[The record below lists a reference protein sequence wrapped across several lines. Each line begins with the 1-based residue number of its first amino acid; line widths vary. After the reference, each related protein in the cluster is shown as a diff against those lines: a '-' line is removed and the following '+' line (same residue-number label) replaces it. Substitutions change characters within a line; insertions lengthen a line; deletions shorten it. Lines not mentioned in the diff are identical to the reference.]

1 MSPILGKGLSWV
13 LGALALFVV
22 FSAVRLGAAD
32 LLCGYAAD
40 RMAKWPQG
48 GGDASSVDG
57 VSRILDAVRWIAP
70 DNPDVYEAAARLDM
84 VRADRPD
91 AGDEERETALRHGI
105 TQIRHAISLRPVSPY
120 GWAILL
126 RLKSGLG
133 EYDAEFRRS
142 LERTVSL
149 GPWEPD
155 LQVMVADVGLR
166 AWAAL
171 PDAERKM
178 VGESIARGMKRQ
190 AGTMFAIARA
200 HLDGCAAAR
209 RDDADC
215 AR

>member
-32 LLCGYAAD
+32 LLCGHAAD

-57 VSRILDAVRWIAP
+57 VSRILDAARRIAP
-70 DNPDVYEAAARLDM
+70 DNPDVHETAARLDM
-84 VRADRPD
+84 VRADRPGADD
-91 AGDEERETALRHGI
+91 AERKAALRHGI
-105 TQIRHAISLRPVSPY
+105 TQIRRAISLRPVSPY

-126 RLKSGLG
+126 RLKSGLR

-142 LERTVSL
+142 LERTASL
-149 GPWEPD
+149 GPWEPE
-155 LQVMVADVGLR
+155 LQATVADAGLG

-171 PDAERKM
+171 PESERKM

-200 HLDGCAAAR
+200 HLARCAAAGR
-209 RDDADC
+209 NDAGC

>member
-22 FSAVRLGAAD
+22 FSAVRLGTAD
-32 LLCGYAAD
+32 LLCGHAAD

-48 GGDASSVDG
+48 GGDASSMDG
-57 VSRILDAVRWIAP
+57 VSRILDAARLIAP
-70 DNPDVYEAAARLDM
+70 DNPDIHETTARLDM
-84 VRADRPD
+84 ARADRPGVG
-91 AGDEERETALRHGI
+91 AAERETALRRGVA
-105 TQIRHAISLRPVSPY
+105 QIRRAISLRPLSPY

-142 LERTVSL
+142 LERTVTL
-149 GPWEPD
+149 GPWEPT
-155 LQVMVADVGLR
+155 LQAAVVDAGLG

-171 PDAERKM
+171 PEAERKM
-178 VGESIARGMKRQ
+178 VGETIARGMKRQ
-190 AGTMFAIARA
+190 AGAMFAIARA
-200 HLDGCAAAR
+200 RHARCAAAG
-209 RDDADC
+209 RDDEGC